1 MHHFIISPI
10 PTLTHTHP
18 PACRSYAHRNVSI
31 NYNPE
36 SNMYLASGVA
46 PVTAYLRRGLNVAL
60 GTDGRYCTAVCAGLF
75 LVCVSVKNCMYSS
88 YDFT

>member
-1 MHHFIISPI
+1 MHIFIISSVPSLAHTRT
-10 PTLTHTHP
+10 PT
-18 PACRSYAHRNVSI
+18 ACRSYAHRNVSI

-60 GTDGRYCTAVCAGLF
+60 GTDGRYCAAVCAGLL
-75 LVCVSVKNCMYSS
+75 LVCISVKMSHALV
-88 YDFT
+88 FFW